1 LWPRDPSDVTR
12 PVSKEWRLHVA
23 CIRFIG
29 NSDAAFGTS
38 NAKQHAARRK
48 AMSRFFSQSAIL
60 SLEDSVNRCVQ
71 RLCERVKEHQDAKTP
86 VNLSNAYRC
95 LAGDIV
101 SQYSLPEGLH
111 NLDLIDFA
119 NEYNRRARSLSYIAV
134 WHRFLG
140 FIIPLFLQAPRW
152 MVVKISSKGA
162 LQAFDFQ
169 AVSTTFSP
177 SCGLRSISNTLTLLL
192 EPKTTSIPSRPRR
205 EEQNRREGR

>member
-1 LWPRDPSDVTR
+1 MT
-12 PVSKEWRLHVA
+12 
-23 CIRFIG
+23 CIRFVG
-29 NSDAAFGTS
+29 YSDAAFGTS

-60 SLEDSVNRCVQ
+60 GLENSVNQCVQ
-71 RLCERVKEHQDAKTP
+71 QLCERVKGHQDAKIP

-95 LAGDIV
+95 LASDIV

-111 NLDLIDFA
+111 KLDSIDFA
-119 NEYNRRARSLSYIAV
+119 DEYNRQSRSISYIAV

-140 FIIPLFLQAPRW
+140 FIIPLFRRAPRW
-152 MVVKISSKGA
+152 LVAKISTQSA

-177 SCGLRSISNTLTLLL
+177 SRDLRSKFNTLTLLL
-192 EPKTTSIPSRPRR
+192 EHKTTSTPSRPRR
-205 EEQNRREGR
+205 EEQNREGR

>member
-1 LWPRDPSDVTR
+1 MVLQVCGHETLTMLHDPFRKICAYD
-12 PVSKEWRLHVA
+12 VA

-29 NSDAAFGTS
+29 YSDAAFGTS

-60 SLEDSVNRCVQ
+60 SLEDSVNQCVQ
-71 RLCERVKEHQDAKTP
+71 RLCERVKEHQHAKVP

-111 NLDLIDFA
+111 NLDSVDFA
-119 NEYNRRARSLSYIAV
+119 VEYDRRARSISYIAV

-140 FIIPLFLQAPRW
+140 FIIPLFLRAPRW
-152 MVVKISSKGA
+152 LVAKISTKGA

-169 AVSTTFSP
+169 AVSTTF
-177 SCGLRSISNTLTLLL
+177 LQFDTLTLLL
-192 EPKTTSIPSRPRR
+192 ESKETSTSSRPRR
-205 EEQNRREGR
+205 EKQNDREGW

>member
-1 LWPRDPSDVTR
+1 MLHDPFR
-12 PVSKEWRLHVA
+12 KICAYNVA

-29 NSDAAFGTS
+29 YSDAAFGTS

-60 SLEDSVNRCVQ
+60 SLEDSVNQCVQ
-71 RLCERVKEHQDAKTP
+71 RLCERVKEHQHAKIP

-111 NLDLIDFA
+111 NLDSVDFA
-119 NEYNRRARSLSYIAV
+119 DEYDRRARSISYIAV

-140 FIIPLFLQAPRW
+140 FIIPLFLRAPRW
-152 MVVKISSKGA
+152 LVAKISTQGA

-177 SCGLRSISNTLTLLL
+177 IRHAD
-192 EPKTTSIPSRPRR
+192 PSARK
-205 EEQNRREGR
+205 